1 MHRRLTNLAE
11 CSMIEIDTTAIFV
24 RLQQRRVSMQFT
36 GQTKLLGFG
45 QRTSPGQFR
54 LQSKCGNDEYFLF
67 LMQRKG
73 IFNVNGKAYSLSSF
87 SFLLLAAEE
96 ANLTVQHSAPLQ
108 WLQFQISPQLL
119 REIGLKV
126 GKPHTIAQPVAVKEI
141 WSILT
146 SCEISNENLCSMT
159 HSCAIGLLLCL
170 LRKETAVDAEKA
182 VSVPHYDKLDALR
195 RDIYLNPSASWN
207 IQDICEQLCISR
219 PYFHKIYLAAF
230 GTTCTQDVIESRIA
244 HAKTLLA
251 ATDDAVSVVSQKCG
265 FETDVYFMRQFKRH
279 TGMTPTAYR
288 RICRQEHPLSK

>member
-1 MHRRLTNLAE
+1 
-11 CSMIEIDTTAIFV
+11 
-24 RLQQRRVSMQFT
+24 MQFT
-36 GQTKLLGFG
+36 GQTILLRFG
-45 QRTSPGQFR
+45 QRNSPGQFR
-54 LQSKCGNDEYFLF
+54 LQSECTKDEYFLF
-67 LMQRKG
+67 LTQRKG
-73 IFNVNGKAYSLSSF
+73 IFNVNGKSYSFPSF

-96 ANLTVQHSAPLQ
+96 MQLTIQHSAPLQ
-108 WLQFQISPQLL
+108 WMQLQISKQLL
-119 REIGLKV
+119 HRIGLKV
-126 GKPHTIAQPVAVKEI
+126 GKPHTIAQPVSVKEV

-146 SCEISNENLCSMT
+146 NCDISNENLCSMT
-159 HSCAIGLLLCL
+159 QSSAIGLLLCL

-182 VSVPHYDKLDALR
+182 VLVPHYDKLDALR
-195 RDIYLNPSASWN
+195 REIYLNPSSSWS

-244 HAKTLLA
+244 HAKNLLA

>member
-1 MHRRLTNLAE
+1 
-11 CSMIEIDTTAIFV
+11 
-24 RLQQRRVSMQFT
+24 MQFT
-36 GQTKLLGFG
+36 GQTMLLNFG
-45 QRTSPGQFR
+45 MRNTPGQFR
-54 LQSKCGNDEYFLF
+54 LQSDSGNNVYFFF

-73 IFNVNGKAYSLSSF
+73 IFHVNGKSYSFPSF
-87 SFLLLAAEE
+87 SFLLLPSEE
-96 ANLTVQHSAPLQ
+96 QPLAIQHSAPLQ
-108 WLQFQISPQLL
+108 WLQLQISPQLL
-119 REIGLKV
+119 RSVGLKI
-126 GKPHTIAQPVAVKEI
+126 GKPHTISQPVAVKEV

-146 SCEISNENLCSMT
+146 SSDIGNESLSTMT
-159 HSCAIGLLLCL
+159 QASAIGLLLCL

-182 VSVPHYDKLDALR
+182 VLVPHYDKLDALR
-195 RDIYLNPSASWN
+195 RDIYLNPSANWN